1 VVLTNG
7 RISASPS
14 PGASSGPS
22 IANTSRA
29 AAVLKQESELMEDL
43 RHIEEQEAL
52 EKWERIVQFCREVK
66 SQLHYVYLHLN
77 ILPYILHSY

>member
-7 RISASPS
+7 RISATPS

-22 IANTSRA
+22 IGSTSSA
-29 AAVLKQESELMEDL
+29 TAVLKQESELMEDL

-52 EKWERIVQFCREVK
+52 EKWERIVQYCREVRP
-66 SQLHYVYLHLN
+66 Q
-77 ILPYILHSY
+77 